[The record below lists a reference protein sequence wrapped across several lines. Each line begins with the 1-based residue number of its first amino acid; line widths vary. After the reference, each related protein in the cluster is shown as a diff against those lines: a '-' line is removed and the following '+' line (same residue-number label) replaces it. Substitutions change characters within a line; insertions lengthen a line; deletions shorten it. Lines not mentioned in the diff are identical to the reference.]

1 VVSVVVAVT
10 AWSGVATCLQ
20 TMDPRAP
27 YALMALLG
35 SVAVGV
41 AAILAPPL
49 RLLATQYGRT
59 RVFRRAAWWHGGRQG
74 ALVGMAVAVNGFLL
88 AFRQWAPVGAVAV
101 LLGALAVEGII
112 LSVLLSARGR
122 ADPLRR

>member
-1 VVSVVVAVT
+1 MVSMLVAVT
-10 AWSGVATCLQ
+10 AWSGAATCLQ

-35 SVAVGV
+35 SVAVGI
-41 AAILAPPL
+41 AATLAPPL

-59 RVFRRAAWWHGGRQG
+59 RAFRRAAWWHGSRQG
-74 ALVGMAVAVNGFLL
+74 ALAGMAVAVNGFLL
-88 AFRQWAPVGAVAV
+88 AFRQWAPVGGIAVA
-101 LLGALAVEGII
+101 LGALVIEGLI

-122 ADPLRR
+122 ADPRLR